1 MNAKT
6 DQDVTTKSN
15 EAFALL
21 CLENQWDRW
30 FDLYVQND
38 GKMTAQ
44 RGTKRRICESK
55 VMPKYT
61 RGGITFSH
69 ESNKEGDQQKGWTNE
84 GILRFNELYELV
96 SKDRKKN
103 PGFVS
108 DWLKMETEKFVGK
121 RRRPKKDYTNIPVAK
136 HELFSDCEDTQEP
149 SPKKPRE
156 VDIKPEKEEK
166 EHDLSESS
174 DED

>member
-44 RGTKRRICESK
+44 R
-55 VMPKYT
+55 
-61 RGGITFSH
+61 
-69 ESNKEGDQQKGWTNE
+69 
-84 GILRFNELYELV
+84 
-96 SKDRKKN
+96 
-103 PGFVS
+103 
-108 DWLKMETEKFVGK
+108 
-121 RRRPKKDYTNIPVAK
+121 
-136 HELFSDCEDTQEP
+136 
-149 SPKKPRE
+149 
-156 VDIKPEKEEK
+156 
-166 EHDLSESS
+166 
-174 DED
+174 